1 MERLTAS
8 TNNIRTRQ
16 ITMKMEKEVLAR
28 IWRMYRQEVL
38 GKPV

>member
-1 MERLTAS
+1 LQRLTAS
-8 TNNIRTRQ
+8 TYNIRTRQ